1 MKNENRERLE
11 HIRSELEKIY
21 NGNHYYIDGEL
32 VDGEELTEEQMDDIE
47 EATLYDYFEDGVL
60 DVDYI
65 VNSQKEYKACR
76 ILIAYGGPNI
86 YINTFS
92 RELELYWWT
101 ESEKIELDSDIC
113 NMIDE
118 YMEELF
124 NC

>member
-1 MKNENRERLE
+1 MKNENREHLE
-11 HIRSELEKIY
+11 NIRSNLEKIY